1 MANGERRVAPGGR
14 RNSDPKRIRS
24 TAVLD
29 VSFLQSGDI
38 RVTIDGKDVEA
49 PGSFGPDLNQHYM
62 AQLAVSEEGS
72 VTAFKH

>member
-1 MANGERRVAPGGR
+1 MANGERRTGGR

-29 VSFLQSGDI
+29 MSSLQSSDI
-38 RVTIDGKDVEA
+38 IVTVEGKDVEA

-72 VTAFKH
+72 VTKFKH

>member
-1 MANGERRVAPGGR
+1 MANGERRTGGR

-29 VSFLQSGDI
+29 MSSLQSSDI
-38 RVTIDGKDVEA
+38 IVTVEGKDVEA
-49 PGSFGPDLNQHYM
+49 PVGFDSDQNHHYM

-72 VTAFKH
+72 ITAFKH